1 MSEEFL
7 QGTKRG
13 NAGGLSGISCLNFV
27 PEPGE
32 NDVESLTADGY
43 SRGGSVAKLKSRDG
57 AEMESADRISHVVE
71 NQCHS
76 VKSKKNMKERCTNT
90 ASHGDF
96 CGIHYKNPTRW
107 TPGSPDSIAKRV
119 KRRKK
124 MLERAEALEIATER
138 VQRWYRFRRGF
149 YRLRLHGPAIHA
161 RTLCTNDAD
170 FFSTDPVVDISGHMF
185 FSYRDADKHVY
196 GFDIRS
202 VYTLLHRARLE
213 GGIAFNPFTRTP
225 FSEATMAKISTH
237 VKWLRNRQF
246 PTEWAPLEPP
256 TPEQQWRMKIVDIFK
271 EIDSLNY
278 YSSPDWFI
286 GLDQRGQRKFY
297 SELFYI
303 WTDRAGL
310 SNVQKSAI
318 VPNHAQRIFR
328 HPPWA
333 LAEQSMESLQRINT
347 HTIRVLITS
356 AEDRNDRILGAMY
369 VVSTL
374 TLVNDQA
381 REAYPWLHESVFVG
395 PIFQNRI
402 VEVPVRNGVLGI
414 QWLRELL
421 AIRMDPPLLE
431 LPGPAAPAVA
441 TAIVAIPAPLAHPEE
456 EDEGEDAEDESS
468 AEE

>member
-1 MSEEFL
+1 MTEEFL
-7 QGTKRG
+7 EETKRG
-13 NAGGLSGISCLNFV
+13 NAGPLSRIGRLNFV
-27 PEPGE
+27 QEPGE

-43 SRGGSVAKLKSRDG
+43 SQGCSVAKLKSPEG

-76 VKSKKNMKERCTNT
+76 VKSKKNMKEQCTNT
-90 ASHGDF
+90 ATHGDF

-119 KRRKK
+119 KRRKR
-124 MLERAEALEIATER
+124 MLERAEALEVAAGQ
-138 VQRWYRFRRGF
+138 VQQWYRFRRGF
-149 YRLRLHGPAIHA
+149 YRVRLHGPAIYA

-170 FFSTDPVVDISGHMF
+170 FFSTDHVADISGHMF
-185 FSYRDADKHVY
+185 FSYQDADKHIY

-213 GGIAFNPFTRTP
+213 GTVAFNPFTRTP
-225 FSEATMAKISTH
+225 FSEAMMTKISAH
-237 VKWLRNRQF
+237 VKWLRDRTCAN
-246 PTEWAPLEPP
+246 ECAPLEPP

-271 EIDSLNY
+271 EIDALNY

-310 SNVQKSAI
+310 SNVQKSTI
-318 VPNHAQRIFR
+318 VPNHLQRIFR

-333 LAEQSMESLQRINT
+333 LADQTMESLQRINT
-347 HTIRVLITS
+347 NTIRILITS

-374 TLVNDQA
+374 TLVNEQA

-395 PIFQNRI
+395 PVFQNRI
-402 VEVPVRNGVLGI
+402 VEYPVRNGLLGI

-431 LPGPAAPAVA
+431 LPGPV
-441 TAIVAIPAPLAHPEE
+441 TEIPAPLAPPEMTNE
-456 EDEGEDAEDESS
+456 ETDAEDSPS
-468 AEE
+468 DEE